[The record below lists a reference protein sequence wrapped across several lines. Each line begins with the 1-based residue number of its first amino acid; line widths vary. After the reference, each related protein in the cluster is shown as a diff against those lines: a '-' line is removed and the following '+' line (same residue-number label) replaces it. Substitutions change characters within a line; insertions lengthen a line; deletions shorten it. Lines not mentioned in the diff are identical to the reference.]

1 MNFTAALSVTA
12 LALAVSTSVDAQAP
26 MNPMEHTNHLAHQP
40 PTAAPGGGD
49 GRQLVNFPP
58 EMRQHTLANMRD
70 HLLALSEILAAMA
83 AGQYTKASQVAGARL
98 GMDSPSAEGCRDDKA
113 AAKPQM
119 SKAPGM
125 DHQMGDFMPEGMR
138 KLGLDMHQAAS
149 AFAGEAAKAARTG
162 NAKPALAALSRVTQ
176 QCTSCH
182 STYKVQ

>member
-1 MNFTAALSVTA
+1 MKFTAALSATA
-12 LALAVSTSVDAQAP
+12 LALAVSTSVDAQPP
-26 MNPMEHTNHLAHQP
+26 MNPMEHPNHLAHQQH
-40 PTAAPGGGD
+40 TGATDGGD

-83 AGQYTKASQVAGARL
+83 AGQYAKASRVAGSRL
-98 GMDSPSAEGCRDDKA
+98 GMDSPSAAGCQDEKA

-119 SKAPGM
+119 SKATGM
-125 DHQMGDFMPEGMR
+125 DHRMGEFMPEGMR
-138 KLGLDMHQAAS
+138 QLGLDMHQAAS

-182 STYKVQ
+182 SAYKLQ

>member
-1 MNFTAALSVTA
+1 MNLKTALSVTA
-12 LALAVSTSVDAQAP
+12 LALAVSTGVDAQQP
-26 MNPMEHTNHLAHQP
+26 TSQMEHMNHLAHQQ
-40 PTAAPGGGD
+40 PTGGD

-98 GMDSPSAEGCRDDKA
+98 GMDSPSAEGCQPEKA
-113 AAKPQM
+113 AAKPAM

-125 DHQMGDFMPEGMR
+125 DHRMNEFMPEGMR

-162 NAKPALAALSRVTQ
+162 NAKPALAALSRVTE

>member
-1 MNFTAALSVTA
+1 MNFTAALSATA
-12 LALAVSTSVDAQAP
+12 LALVVSTGLNAQQP
-26 MNPMEHTNHLAHQP
+26 MNPMDHTSHLAHQQH
-40 PTAAPGGGD
+40 TGTDGGD

-70 HLLALSEILAAMA
+70 HLLALSEILAAMSA
-83 AGQYTKASQVAGARL
+83 SQYAKASRIAGTRL
-98 GMDSPSAEGCRDDKA
+98 GMDSPSAAGCQDDKTV
-113 AAKPQM
+113 AKPQM
-119 SKAPGM
+119 SKAAGM
-125 DHQMGDFMPEGMR
+125 DHRMGEFMPEGMR

-149 AFAGEAAKAARTG
+149 TFAGEAAKAARTG

>member
-1 MNFTAALSVTA
+1 MNFKTTLSVTA
-12 LALAVSTSVDAQAP
+12 LALAVSTGVDAQQP
-26 MNPMEHTNHLAHQP
+26 MSQMDHMNHQAHQP

-113 AAKPQM
+113 AAKPAM

-125 DHQMGDFMPEGMR
+125 DHQMGEFMPEGMR
-138 KLGLDMHQAAS
+138 QLGLDMHQAAS